1 MIQSRGRWWQN
12 TRLCGY
18 YARAAAAVLVTIG
31 LAGITGVL
39 SWQFPSGVYHV
50 AVGLFFAYVGFFVG
64 DPETVRQMVGGL
76 GVLLLVVKVATILLP
91 LLWQEHLHWG
101 TIEVTC
107 LLVGITSIL
116 AARYLRSPPEHRE
129 RVR

>member
-12 TRLCGY
+12 TRLCRY
-18 YARAAAAVLVTIG
+18 YAQVAAAVLVLMG
-31 LAGITGVL
+31 LAGFTGAL
-39 SWQFPSGVYHV
+39 SWQFPSGIYHV
-50 AVGLFFAYVGFFVG
+50 AVGIFFAYVGFFVR
-64 DPETVRQMVGGL
+64 DPETLRQMVGGL
-76 GVLLLVVKVATILLP
+76 GVLLLVVKIVTILVP

-101 TIEVTC
+101 PIEVTC

-116 AARYLRSPPEHRE
+116 AARYLRIPPQHGE